1 MSYVT
6 EARGVY
12 DEFNKTNFKNLLG
25 SFSKDYDKVL
35 ASTQDRFGF
44 EQLRRSY
51 NEDIKTTIV
60 EYLPFFKDDIQNFLQ
75 LKEVTYYQKNIPLRT
90 LSLLMWIWEK
100 DLDVSEAKLKKFVDS
115 LFLGTF
121 GYKMI
126 DFSLDNTKSFAEIS
140 LVGFYSIKL
149 AEQLLAEAFGYN
161 NTNEALSKYF
171 SMYVETELLE
181 KKNRWKDCP
190 FSWNEAQL
198 LGHKGAPIYAVYE
211 ALFNYAGFTPI
222 KTKQLIESLIY
233 VSAAIQLIDDLADA
247 KVDLSNGYETL
258 VMKNFYRTFGLTS
271 EITDDKINFILNQ
284 ERLKLIYKTGQELF
298 DKARKLLEKHDEY
311 IIQLSLE
318 MWNFNFTTIFRVN

>member
-1 MSYVT
+1 MSYLT
-6 EARGVY
+6 EARRVY
-12 DEFNKTNFKNLLG
+12 DEFNKTNFKNLFG

-35 ASTQDRFGF
+35 ASIQDRFGF

-60 EYLPFFKDDIQNFLQ
+60 ENLPFFKDDIQNFLQ
-75 LKEVTYYQKNIPLRT
+75 LQEVTYYQKNIPLRT

-100 DLDVSEAKLKKFVDS
+100 DLDVSESKLKKFVDS

-171 SMYVETELLE
+171 SMYLETELLE

-198 LGHKGAPIYAVYE
+198 LGHKGAPIYAVHE

-258 VMKNFYRTFGLTS
+258 VMKNFYTTFGLTS

-298 DKARKLLEKHDEY
+298 DKARKLLENHDEY

-318 MWNFNFTTIFRVN
+318 MWNFNFTTIFKLK

>member
-1 MSYVT
+1 MSYLT
-6 EARGVY
+6 EARRVY
-12 DEFNKTNFKNLLG
+12 DEFNKTNFKNLFG

-35 ASTQDRFGF
+35 ASIQDRFGF

-51 NEDIKTTIV
+51 NEDIKSTIIK
-60 EYLPFFKDDIQNFLQ
+60 YLPFFKDDIQNFLQ
-75 LKEVTYYQKNIPLRT
+75 LQEVTYYQKNIPLRT
-90 LSLLMWIWEK
+90 LSLLMWVWEK
-100 DLDVSEAKLKKFVDS
+100 DLDIAEAMLKKFVDS

-121 GYKMI
+121 GYKMV
-126 DFSLDNTKSFAEIS
+126 DFSLDNTKSFSEIS

-198 LGHKGAPIYAVYE
+198 LGHKGAPIYAVHE
-211 ALFNYAGFTPI
+211 SLFNYAGFTPI

-258 VMKNFYRTFGLTS
+258 VVKNFYRTFGFTN
-271 EITDDKINFILNQ
+271 EITDDKLNFILNQ
-284 ERLKLIYKTGQELF
+284 ERLKLIYKTAQELF
-298 DKARKLLEKHDEY
+298 DKARKLLENHNEY

-318 MWNFNFTTIFRVN
+318 MWNFNFTTIFKLN

>member
-1 MSYVT
+1 MSYLT
-6 EARGVY
+6 EARRVY
-12 DEFNKTNFKNLLG
+12 DEFAKTNFKILFG

-35 ASTQDRFGF
+35 ASIENRFGF

-51 NEDIKTTIV
+51 NNDIKTTIIK
-60 EYLPFFKDDIQNFLQ
+60 YLPFFKDDIEKFLQ
-75 LKEVTYYQKNIPLRT
+75 LQEVTYYQKNIPLRT

-100 DLDVSEAKLKKFVDS
+100 DLDISEAMLKKFVDS

-149 AEQLLAEAFGYN
+149 AEQLLSEAFGYN

-171 SMYVETELLE
+171 SMYVETELFE
-181 KKNRWKDCP
+181 KKNQWKDCP

-198 LGHKGAPIYAVYE
+198 LGNKGAPIYAVHE
-211 ALFNYAGFTPI
+211 SLFNYAGFTPT
-222 KTKQLIESLIY
+222 KTKQLIESLIC

-258 VMKNFYRTFGLTS
+258 VMKNFYRTFDPTS
-271 EITDDKINFILNQ
+271 EITDDKINVILNQ
-284 ERLKLIYKTGQELF
+284 NRLMLIYKTGQELF
-298 DKARKLLEKHDEY
+298 DKARKILENHDEY
-311 IIQLSLE
+311 VIQLSLE
-318 MWNFNFTTIFRVN
+318 MWNFNFTTIFKFN